1 MAMMPTRWLTSASAL
16 AATLLLLPALAGAAG
31 PDYRIGIDD
40 AVQVFVWGNPDLTAT
55 GTVRPDGKMS
65 IPLVGDVFVQ
75 GMTTEELQKVVVAK
89 LKEYVRE
96 PTVTVMMASMAS
108 YAQDHKITVL
118 GEVNGPTSI
127 AYREGLNIIDVI
139 IAAGWFTPYADM
151 NKVTIVRKEGGTA
164 KKIDVRF
171 KDVYK
176 KLDLSQII
184 DMKDGDLVVV
194 P

>member
-1 MAMMPTRWLTSASAL
+1 MNREQSVRAFVAGLVALLTL
-16 AATLLLLPALAGAAG
+16 APPPVWGAG

-40 AVQVFVWGNPDLTAT
+40 SVQVFVWGNPDLGIT
-55 GTVRPDGKMS
+55 GVVRPDGKMS

-75 GMTTEELQKVVVAK
+75 GMTTVELQAVVREA

-96 PTVTVMMASMAS
+96 PTVTIMMGGMAS

-118 GEVNGPTSI
+118 GEVGSPTSI
-127 AYREGLNIIDVI
+127 PFREGLNIIDVI
-139 IAAGWFTPYADM
+139 LAAGWFTPYASM
-151 NKVTIVRKEGGTA
+151 NKVTIVRKEEGKA
-164 KKIDVRF
+164 VKIGVRF
-171 KDVYK
+171 KDIYK
-176 KLDLSQII
+176 KLDLAQII